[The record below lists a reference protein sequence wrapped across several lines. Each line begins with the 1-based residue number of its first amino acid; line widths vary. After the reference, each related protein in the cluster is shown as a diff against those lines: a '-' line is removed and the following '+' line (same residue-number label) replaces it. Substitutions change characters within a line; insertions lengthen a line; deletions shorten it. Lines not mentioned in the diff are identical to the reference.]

1 MCQNVSVLTNTPS
14 FLSWRVGL
22 LGDSPVT
29 CKSRG
34 WGKSQIAHW
43 RNACVCDMGEQET
56 WAGAIDPQPT
66 SSPANLFTSQVRW
79 HGGLCDMAKSLTS
92 SVPEM
97 GIQTTSPTSV
107 NVKSLQSCPTLSD
120 LVDHSLSDSS
130 VHGILQARIL
140 EWVVMPSSRQSSWPG
155 DWTWVFCIAGRFFT
169 MWATREVP
177 PTSRAGF
184 FPWHWVLLLI
194 SIAVTNTLGGPWKAL
209 FPESLGTGALNFGLQ
224 TNNSQPS

>member
-1 MCQNVSVLTNTPS
+1 MCQNVSVLTHTPS

-34 WGKSQIAHW
+34 WGKCQIAHW

-56 WAGAIDPQPT
+56 WAGAIDHQPT
-66 SSPANLFTSQVRW
+66 SSPAQSLHITGEVTWGVTW
-79 HGGLCDMAKSLTS
+79 HGQVPDFISARDGDTS
-92 SVPEM
+92 YISYFCEC
-97 GIQTTSPTSV
+97 PT
-107 NVKSLQSCPTLSD
+107 LQSSPTLSD
-120 LVDHSLSDSS
+120 LADHSLSSSS

-140 EWVVMPSSRQSSWPG
+140 EWVVMPSSRQSSWPR
-155 DWTWVFCIAGRFFT
+155 DWIWVFCIAGRFFT

-177 PTSRAGF
+177 PTSRAGL

-194 SIAVTNTLGGPWKAL
+194 SIALTSILGGPWKAL